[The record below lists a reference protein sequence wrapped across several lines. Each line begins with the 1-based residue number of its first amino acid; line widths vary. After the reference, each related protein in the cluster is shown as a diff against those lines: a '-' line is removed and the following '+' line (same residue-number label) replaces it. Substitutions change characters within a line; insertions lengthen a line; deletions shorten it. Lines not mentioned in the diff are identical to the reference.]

1 MRRSSAVAAALVLV
15 VLPSLWNLATNTV
28 TIPDSWTP
36 WVWVVTVP
44 VAIAFLLIEARSQS
58 GGPAALVGGG
68 IGLDDAA
75 NQLATAVGAQWR
87 REEERRRVRDP
98 FPLPVRWHHAPEALM
113 DHPANVHRVPAGTTP
128 EPLDLTGE
136 LDRIVEIYQLIPSG
150 RLVILGQ
157 AGSGK
162 TILALRFVV
171 DLLGARATTD
181 PVPVIFSLGSWNPTT
196 TSLRD
201 CWLTS

>member
-1 MRRSSAVAAALVLV
+1 MRLVIGEGGGGVRRSSAVAAALVLV

-75 NQLATAVGAQWR
+75 NQ
-87 REEERRRVRDP
+87 